1 MPTTLSAVTH
11 DLRCIGCTYVLRGL
25 PVTSRCPECG
35 TLVMHT
41 LVETLDM
48 PSQALARPLHAKRVA
63 HALLAV
69 GLGIL
74 IWLFAVTAPMV
85 LRGVAELGNSNLP
98 TNGGP
103 ADRLAIWL
111 SFLGAIIFGIG
122 SIQLTRR
129 DDPILMQ
136 ETGKSG
142 KMLLIGIAIWFGAVC
157 ASVLGVLFDLQKFIT
172 LENQGLWF
180 ICLAVQ
186 MLGAVVASVGLN
198 KYAAVLGRRCRRF
211 RHAGIAKQSLETM
224 MVAGAISLVGSFGA
238 AILPGLNHPEW
249 ALTARV
255 ISFVAGGL
263 LLMGGG
269 YLLMNF
275 VWIYRILTNPPL
287 HIEDV
292 VRVIGPMSPGESS
305 N

>member
-1 MPTTLSAVTH
+1 MPATLNAVTH

-25 PVTSRCPECG
+25 PVTGRCPECG

-85 LRGVAELGNSNLP
+85 LRGVAELGNNNLP
-98 TNGGP
+98 TDGGP
-103 ADRLAIWL
+103 GDRLAVWL
-111 SFLGAIIFGIG
+111 SFLGALIFGIG

-142 KMLLIGIAIWFGAVC
+142 KVLLTGIAIWFLA
-157 ASVLGVLFDLQKFIT
+157 ASSSLIGVLFDLEPVAK
-172 LENQGLWF
+172 LHNQGLWF
-180 ICLAVQ
+180 ICLSVQ
-186 MLGAVVASVGLN
+186 MIGAVVASVGLN
-198 KYAAVLGRRCRRF
+198 KYATVLGRRCRRF
-211 RHAGIAKQSLETM
+211 RHAGIARQSLETM
-224 MVAGAISLVGSFGA
+224 VVAGAISLVGSFGA
-238 AILPGLNHPEW
+238 AILPGLNYPDE
-249 ALTARV
+249 ALISRV

-275 VWIYRILTNPPL
+275 VWICRILTNPPL

>member
-1 MPTTLSAVTH
+1 MPATINAVTH
-11 DLRCIGCTYVLRGL
+11 DLHCIGCTYVLRGL

-48 PSQALARPLHAKRVA
+48 PSQMLARPRHAKRVA

-85 LRGVAELGNSNLP
+85 LRGVAELGNNNLP
-98 TNGGP
+98 TDGGP
-103 ADRLAIWL
+103 SDRLAVWL
-111 SFLGAIIFGIG
+111 SFLGATLFGIG

-129 DDPILMQ
+129 DDPILTQ
-136 ETGKSG
+136 ETGKSRN
-142 KMLLIGIAIWFGAVC
+142 MLLIGIGIWFGAVC
-157 ASVLGVLFDLQKFIT
+157 ASVTGVLFN
-172 LENQGLWF
+172 LESIAKIHNQGLWF
-180 ICLAVQ
+180 ICLSVQ
-186 MLGAVVASVGLN
+186 MLGAVIASVGLN

-224 MVAGAISLVGSFGA
+224 VVAGAISLVGSFGA
-238 AILPGLNHPEW
+238 AVLPGLNYPDL
-249 ALTARV
+249 ALIARV
-255 ISFVAGGL
+255 VSFVAGGL

-275 VWIYRILTNPPL
+275 VWIYRILSNPPP
-287 HIEDV
+287 HIEEV
-292 VRVIGPMSPGESS
+292 VRVIGPMSSGESS